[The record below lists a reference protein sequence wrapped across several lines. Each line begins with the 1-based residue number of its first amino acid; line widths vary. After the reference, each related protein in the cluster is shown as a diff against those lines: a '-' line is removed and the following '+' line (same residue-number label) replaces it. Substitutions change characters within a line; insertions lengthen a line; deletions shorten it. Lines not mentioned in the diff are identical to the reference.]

1 MSKSTIVQSQF
12 TKPRGKGGMT
22 MMVAELTIMI
32 PIIVVGGFLL
42 LDAGL
47 MSLQKQKF
55 SFVLIQVSNYLV
67 NLTPEEDQIKPAEG
81 LIRDIAK
88 KAGLNFSNLKVKV
101 EKTTI
106 GDNEA
111 LSVTASAR
119 FPLIQGSSLPVA
131 IDMQD
136 TEVAIV
142 PANRVCGAIAI
153 SPYPYSYEAPN
164 SGISVYLPIIQ
175 PRHPMP
181 IWQFPYETA
190 INNLH
195 HVRGPVP
202 PQTVPVPKNPYFIDL
217 PSIY

>member
-1 MSKSTIVQSQF
+1 MSGSMPTMSIF
-12 TKPRGKGGMT
+12 RNPRRRSGMT
-22 MMVAELTIMI
+22 MMVAELTILI

-55 SFVLIQVSNYLV
+55 SFVLIQVANYLV
-67 NLTPEEDQIKPAEG
+67 NLPPEEDQIKPAEG
-81 LIRDIAK
+81 LIRDLAK
-88 KAGLNFSNLKVKV
+88 KAGLGFTNLKVKV

-111 LSVTASAR
+111 LSVIASAK
-119 FPLIQGSSLPVA
+119 FPLLQGSSLPVE
-131 IDMQD
+131 ITMQD
-136 TEVAIV
+136 IEVAIV

-153 SPYPYSYEAPN
+153 SPYPYSYEAPS
-164 SGISVYLPIIQ
+164 SGVSVYLPIIQ

-195 HVRGPVP
+195 HVRGAAP
-202 PQTVPVPKNPYFIDL
+202 PQTPPLPKNPYFIDL